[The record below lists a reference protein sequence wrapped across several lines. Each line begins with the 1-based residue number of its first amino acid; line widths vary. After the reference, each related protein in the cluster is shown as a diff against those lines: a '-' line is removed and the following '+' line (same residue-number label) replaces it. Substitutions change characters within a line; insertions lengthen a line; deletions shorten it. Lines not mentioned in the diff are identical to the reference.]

1 MIEELYKECLIFN
14 YQAKNISSEKVPATE
29 RRSVTSR
36 YHGTK
41 ISGTGSFSNGGNDNG
56 NDNGKKS
63 NRFILTEQLCT
74 CITIICTF
82 LSRRCRSET

>member
-29 RRSVTSR
+29 RSVTSC

-56 NDNGKKS
+56 IKS

-74 CITIICTF
+74 CITLIYTF
-82 LSRRCRSET
+82 LSRRCRGET

>member
-29 RRSVTSR
+29 RSVTSR

-41 ISGTGSFSNGGNDNG
+41 ISGTGSFSNGGNDNAI
-56 NDNGKKS
+56 KS

-74 CITIICTF
+74 CITLICTF
-82 LSRRCRSET
+82 LSRRCRGET

>member
-56 NDNGKKS
+56 KKS

-74 CITIICTF
+74 CITLICTF
-82 LSRRCRSET
+82 LSRRCRGER